1 MKQVGIPLILTFTLD
16 SISKSRLDSWREEYF
31 PKERNHLTA
40 HLTIYHQLPGQN
52 IIAISQALE
61 DFANAQ
67 SPVSLSFESLK
78 TRAGFVGVHIES
90 SELIATRT
98 RLSAHLGEQLRAQD
112 KQPYRPHVTVTNL
125 GSPKDALSC
134 FNSLEAKFKPWEGIA
149 TGFDLYH
156 YRGGPWEFAKHFPF
170 SS

>member
-16 SISKSRLDSWREEYF
+16 TESKARLDAWRKEYF
-31 PKERNHLTA
+31 PKERNHLSA

-52 IIAISQALE
+52 FDPICVALE

-67 SPVSLSFESLK
+67 KPIPIYFESLK
-78 TRAGFVGVHIES
+78 TRQGFVGVHIES
-90 SELIATRT
+90 KALVEARSQ
-98 RLSAHLGEQLRAQD
+98 LSLHLGEQLRAQD

-134 FNSLEAKFKPWEGIA
+134 FQALETKFEPWEGLA

-156 YRGGPWEFAKHFPF
+156 YRGGPWEFARQFPF
-170 SS
+170 AT